1 MCLSTDKPQ
10 NLHKPSQELSHMK
23 ASLSK
28 MKKQVQR
35 GFTLVEIAIVL
46 VIIGLL
52 IGGVL
57 RGQELLNSARI
68 NSISAQAS
76 SIQTAYFGFVDRY
89 KALPGD
95 MTAAQVVLINSST
108 APASASG
115 DGNVLLADSPAFFNN
130 LAQAGFISCTPCSS
144 TGIVT
149 PGTGGA
155 AASYT
160 APTAGLTAANT
171 MVNVYGQPLAFQ
183 FNTGATTGSTA
194 VTGSSTAGAINFM
207 ATTAEISKPLL
218 TTGGQ
223 IASNMLAEMDR
234 KADDGNPAGGSFRYT
249 DIVATT
255 STAAPFVGAT
265 PSAACFT
272 GTSPSFSWAVNPPG
286 ICQGASLF

>member
-1 MCLSTDKPQ
+1 
-10 NLHKPSQELSHMK
+10 MK

-57 RGQELLNSARI
+57 RGQELLNSAR
-68 NSISAQAS
+68 
-76 SIQTAYFGFVDRY
+76 Y

-95 MTAAQVVLINSST
+95 MSSAQALLVNSST
-108 APASASG
+108 APAAVPS
-115 DGNVLLADSPAFFNN
+115 DGNVLYGDSPAFFNN

-144 TGIVT
+144 TTIVT
-149 PGTGGA
+149 PGITGA
-155 AASYT
+155 VATYAV
-160 APTAGLTAANT
+160 PTGLSSTNT
-171 MVNVYGQPLAFQ
+171 MVNVYGQPLVFL
-183 FNTGATTGSTA
+183 FNTGAGGGTA
-194 VTGSSTAGAINFM
+194 VTGSSTAGSISFM
-207 ATTAEISKPLL
+207 GAATEITKPLL

-255 STAAPFVGAT
+255 IASPLVGAT
-265 PSAACFT
+265 PSGACFT
-272 GTSPSFSWAVNPPG
+272 GTAPSFTWAVNPPG
-286 ICQGASLF
+286 ICQGTTLF